1 MPRARVPQLL
11 ALVIA
16 VGSFSACTMWGT
28 PKISTW
34 KNSTGAEQ
42 FERLLWKNVQA
53 GDWQELERHMASN
66 YIFSGPAGTMDKQ
79 QMLAELRQLK
89 LTDFVMGDVVVTPQ
103 GNDLIITY
111 RIQLAGERAGIP
123 LPDHRLSYMSVWQ
136 QRKDG
141 WELVAQSRSDSR

>member
-1 MPRARVPQLL
+1 
-11 ALVIA
+11 
-16 VGSFSACTMWGT
+16 
-28 PKISTW
+28 
-34 KNSTGAEQ
+34 
-42 FERLLWKNVQA
+42 
-53 GDWQELERHMASN
+53 
-66 YIFSGPAGTMDKQ
+66 
-79 QMLAELRQLK
+79 
-89 LTDFVMGDVVVTPQ
+89 MGDVVVTPQ